1 MGKNQHSKDR
11 MFITATEHA
20 GLYGGYKKKKTIGLT
35 GALPFD
41 CCALSLLPFDSP
53 VCARDGILFDALQL
67 LPYVQEKGVSPATG
81 KKLTV
86 KDVLRLKMA
95 KNQDNQWHCPVTCK
109 VFTNHSKVVCIATT
123 GNVFSKDAVKE
134 LCFKRNCLEDLL
146 DATPFKKEDVISL
159 HDPDDKD
166 LVSRRDLANF
176 WHLQEERKKRD
187 AELGSKGSFKQ
198 TDAQKEVLAEAKRN
212 VEAREAQRM
221 CVCGNHD
228 SICSMAWR
236 MPIPYRRHRR
246 GACSMAFISTQAWPR
261 KRRARRLSMRR
272 TGPRTRASRR
282 RICES
287 DNWERRRTK

>member
-1 MGKNQHSKDR
+1 MTKRDEQKRRRRLTNLAVCKTLARQSRRVDVSSLCGPYSLLDAPSASHLDRIAAGDRCFCREAALPQLSHSTSHSRTPPPRKQRRKSPIYTPAAAKAIYTPAAKAIHTPPSSKATMGKNQHSKDR

-20 GLYGGYKKKKTIGLT
+20 GLYGGYKKKTTIGLT

-123 GNVFSKDAVKE
+123 GHVFSKDAVKE
-134 LCFKRNCLEDLL
+134 LCFKRNCLGG
-146 DATPFKKEDVISL
+146 PVG
-159 HDPDDKD
+159 
-166 LVSRRDLANF
+166 
-176 WHLQEERKKRD
+176 RD
-187 AELGSKGSFKQ
+187 ALPEGGR
-198 TDAQKEVLAEAKRN
+198 D
-212 VEAREAQRM
+212 
-221 CVCGNHD
+221 
-228 SICSMAWR
+228 
-236 MPIPYRRHRR
+236 
-246 GACSMAFISTQAWPR
+246 
-261 KRRARRLSMRR
+261 
-272 TGPRTRASRR
+272 
-282 RICES
+282 
-287 DNWERRRTK
+287 